1 MAFAIVQI
9 ACTPPPIANTPLWRG
24 SLLPFGCAAVVKPEH
39 RLFQTNRDYSIGAA
53 AQPSGSKLPRH
64 NAASG

>member
-1 MAFAIVQI
+1 MRQL
-9 ACTPPPIANTPLWRG
+9 LWRG

-53 AQPSGSKLPRH
+53 AQPSGSKHPRH
-64 NAASG
+64 KSSGSASGTRPGV